1 MVGKGKNR
9 RAEWAL
15 KALVEAG
22 HVEVEEP
29 VEECA

>member
-1 MVGKGKNR
+1 MGKGQNR

-22 HVEVEEP
+22 IVEVEEP